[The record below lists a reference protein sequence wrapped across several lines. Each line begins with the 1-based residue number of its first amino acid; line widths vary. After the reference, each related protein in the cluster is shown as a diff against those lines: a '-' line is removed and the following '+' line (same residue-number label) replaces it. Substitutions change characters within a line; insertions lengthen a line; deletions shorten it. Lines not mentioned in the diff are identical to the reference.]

1 MYNPSPNFHEKLTLI
16 FIVALVHFCALAQHS
31 INIVP
36 APQQWNPTRSQIHFK
51 AIHVKFPSDIN
62 NKEQLLLHRF
72 KLELIDLEIPLV
84 DAPGDSVLNL
94 EFDTAYLNIKA
105 QEDAYQIELGMNTA
119 IKADSYTGLVHATRT
134 LLQLFSQANQNGK
147 LSACTIID
155 SPQYEKP
162 ILMIDMARKFFTVD
176 ELKNFIRI
184 MAWVKMNEVHYILV
198 IIPGEV
204 TIYTAWKAKNIP
216 NSQQKMAIIAGKIL

>member
-1 MYNPSPNFHEKLTLI
+1 
-16 FIVALVHFCALAQHS
+16 
-31 INIVP
+31 
-36 APQQWNPTRSQIHFK
+36 
-51 AIHVKFPSDIN
+51 
-62 NKEQLLLHRF
+62 
-72 KLELIDLEIPLV
+72 
-84 DAPGDSVLNL
+84 
-94 EFDTAYLNIKA
+94 
-105 QEDAYQIELGMNTA
+105 MNTA